1 MVDVS
6 NGRSGAWSLLVLIL
20 SCGPLACEPKAE
32 PKPASQ
38 APKAAS
44 PAENPHDPH
53 GGKLAGP
60 LKPNAGSSAG
70 DPSGPP
76 VDLIWTTPQ
85 NFQEMPP
92 RPMRKAT
99 YQVSGAAGPAEV
111 TVFYFGPGQGGGVEE
126 NIARWLGQFKD
137 LPEGA
142 AKRDKTEVIGFPV
155 FTVRVEKGTYASGMP
170 GGPSQPMKDWGMH
183 AAVVE
188 TPSGSYFFK
197 MTGPS
202 ATVTENAAGFSSLLT
217 SIRKKS

>member
-1 MVDVS
+1 MAFVS
-6 NGRSGAWSLLVLIL
+6 NCRSSGWSLLALIL
-20 SCGPLACEPKAE
+20 SWGLCACEPKAE
-32 PKPASQ
+32 PQGTAP

-44 PAENPHDPH
+44 PAEKSNDPH
-53 GGKLAGP
+53 GGKFAARPQQNKAQGV
-60 LKPNAGSSAG
+60 A

-76 VDLIWTTPQ
+76 VDLIWTPPA
-85 NFQEMPP
+85 NFKEMPA
-92 RPMRKAT
+92 RAMRKAT
-99 YQVSGAAGPAEV
+99 YQVDGEAGPAEV

-126 NIARWLGQFKD
+126 NIKRWVGQFKD

-170 GGPSQPMKDWGMH
+170 GGPSEPMKDWGMH

-188 TPSGSYFFK
+188 TPSGAYFFK

-202 ATVTENAAGFSSLLT
+202 GTVTENAEGFSSLLT